1 MSTETVLR
9 LGCACATLRRAS
21 RALTQGYES
30 ELREHGVRA
39 SQFTILQVLSQAGEM
54 TQGTLGEVLAMDST
68 TLTRTLKVMARSGWI
83 AQRPGK
89 DRRER
94 LVRLS
99 SCGKKKM
106 QEALPAW
113 NESQQDLRSK
123 LGTNHW
129 EQLETLLNQIV
140 DITAK

>member
-1 MSTETVLR
+1 MSTETVLK

-21 RALTQGYES
+21 RALTQTYEL
-30 ELREHGVRA
+30 EMRKHGLRA
-39 SQFTILQVLSQAGEM
+39 SQFTILQVLSRAGEI

-68 TLTRTLKVMARSGWI
+68 TLTRTLKVMAGSGWI

-99 SCGKKKM
+99 SSGMKKM
-106 QEALPAW
+106 EEALPAW
-113 NESQQDLRSK
+113 NKSQQDLRSK
-123 LGTNHW
+123 LGTNNW
-129 EQLETLLNQIV
+129 EQVETLLNQIV
-140 DITAK
+140 DVTAR